1 MNARDR
7 ALAVVMTLI
16 WGTNFVVIDAGMHGI
31 PPLLFAALRFVFVAF
46 PLIFFVPRPAVRWQ
60 AIVAVGA
67 FMFAGQYGFL
77 YLAMANGLPA
87 GLASLVLQLQVPLTV
102 VFATA
107 ALKERP
113 RIPTVVGVGLGA
125 VGLAVIALGRSADV
139 PIGALALCGGGA
151 ISWAVGN
158 VIARATRAPGG
169 FPLTVWAALVPP
181 LPLFA
186 LALLVDGP
194 SSLAD
199 GFSHFGLA
207 AIAST
212 AFTVILSTVVG
223 FSIYNGL
230 LRRHPASTVVPWVLL
245 VPPFGILAA
254 ALLLGE
260 RPSAPE
266 LAGGVVLIVGAWLAQ
281 RSPRVV
287 LPQVVSE

>member
-7 ALAVVMTLI
+7 ALAVVMTII
-16 WGTNFVVIDAGMHGI
+16 WGTNFVVIDAGMRGI

-46 PLIFFVPRPAVRWQ
+46 PLVFFVPRPAVRWQ
-60 AIVAVGA
+60 AVVAIGA

-102 VFATA
+102 VFATV
-107 ALKERP
+107 ALRERP
-113 RIPTVVGVGLGA
+113 RTPTIVGVALGA
-125 VGLAVIALGRSADV
+125 VGLGVIAVGRSSHV
-139 PIGALALCGGGA
+139 PLDALTLCGGAA

-186 LALLVDGP
+186 LAWVVNGP
-194 SSLAD
+194 RGL
-199 GFSHFGLA
+199 GHGLSHVGWSA
-207 AIAST
+207 VGST
-212 AFTVILSTVVG
+212 AFTVVLSTVVG

-245 VPPFGILAA
+245 VPPFGIVAA
-254 ALLLGE
+254 AVFLGE
-260 RPSAPE
+260 RPSGPE
-266 LAGGVVLIVGAWLAQ
+266 LIGGAALILGAWLAQ
-281 RSPRVV
+281 RTPRGVT
-287 LPQVVSE
+287 PVVSE

>member
-31 PPLLFAALRFVFVAF
+31 PPLLFAGLRFVFVAL
-46 PLIFFVPRPAVRWQ
+46 PLVFLVPRPAVRWQ
-60 AIVAVGA
+60 AVVAIGA

-77 YLAMANGLPA
+77 YLAMAHGLPA

-102 VFATA
+102 VFATI
-107 ALKERP
+107 ALRERP
-113 RIPTVVGVGLGA
+113 RTPTVLGVALGA
-125 VGLAVIALGRSADV
+125 VGLGVIAVGRSSSV
-139 PIGALALCGGGA
+139 PLDALVLCGGGA

-181 LPLFA
+181 IPLFA
-186 LALLVDGP
+186 LALMVDGP
-194 SSLAD
+194 HKLAV
-199 GFSHFGLA
+199 GFSHFGWA
-207 AIAST
+207 AIGST
-212 AFTVILSTVVG
+212 VFTVVLSTVVG

-254 ALLLGE
+254 TVFLGE
-260 RPSAPE
+260 RPSRPE
-266 LAGGVVLIVGAWLAQ
+266 LAGGLVLILGAWLAQ
-281 RSPRVV
+281 RTPRVAAA
-287 LPQVVSE
+287 VVSE

>member
-1 MNARDR
+1 MTARDR
-7 ALAVVMTLI
+7 ALAVAMTLI

-46 PLIFFVPRPAVRWQ
+46 PLVLFVPRPAVRWQ
-60 AIVAVGA
+60 AVVAIGT

-102 VFATA
+102 VFATV
-107 ALKERP
+107 ALRERP
-113 RIPTVVGVGLGA
+113 RLPTILGVGLGA
-125 VGLAVIALGRSADV
+125 LGLAIIAAGRSANVQVD
-139 PIGALALCGGGA
+139 ALLLCAGGA

-169 FPLTVWAALVPP
+169 FPLTIWAALVPP
-181 LPLFA
+181 VPLFA

-194 SSLAD
+194 SGVAH
-199 GFSHFGLA
+199 GFAHFGLA
-207 AIAST
+207 AVGST
-212 AFTVILSTVVG
+212 AFTVVLSTIVG

-245 VPPFGILAA
+245 VPPFGIAAA

-260 RPSAPE
+260 RPSEPE
-266 LAGGVVLIVGAWLAQ
+266 LVGGAILILGAWLAQ

-287 LPQVVSE
+287 PLVVSE